1 MNLSLY
7 GIFAVKTAL
16 KAGDI
21 LIRNYG
27 KMQNL
32 EWKLKTNF
40 KTQVDDESDTFI
52 REEISREFPAHNIYS
67 EENKD
72 KYEKSDLSWVV
83 DPLDGTIPYTYGFC
97 DHFSVCVSLVKG
109 RKPIVGVIYAPLRD
123 ELYLAEE
130 GNGAF
135 CNGQI
140 IRVLKHDDV
149 NRSIIG
155 FGAGK
160 ELPEFKR
167 VDQIKYEKNLYNENG
182 VVIAI
187 NTGCASVP
195 LAFVARGTIHG
206 CFYPNLEPWD
216 MAAGV
221 IINREAGARV
231 TNIEGKEWTL
241 TDNSIL
247 TANSALHKKLIKLLH
262 Q

>member
-1 MNLSLY
+1 MNLSNY
-7 GIFAVKTAL
+7 RTFAVKTAL

-21 LIRNYG
+21 LMRNYG
-27 KMQNL
+27 KIQAL

-40 KTQVDDESDTFI
+40 KIQVDDESDALI
-52 REEISREFPAHNIYS
+52 REEISRKFPAHSIYS
-67 EENKD
+67 EENRD
-72 KYEKSDLSWVV
+72 KLGKSDLSWVV

-97 DHFSVCVSLVKG
+97 DHFSVCISLARGK
-109 RKPIVGVIYAPLRD
+109 KPIVGVIYAPLRN
-123 ELYLAEE
+123 ELYVAEE
-130 GNGAF
+130 GNGVH
-135 CNGQI
+135 CNNRK
-140 IRVLKHDDV
+140 IRVSRNNNL

-167 VDQIKYEKNLYNENG
+167 VDQIKYEKNLLDVNG
-182 VVIAI
+182 VTTTI

-195 LAFVARGTIHG
+195 LAFVASGKIHG

-221 IINREAGARV
+221 VINREAGAKV
-231 TNIEGKEWTL
+231 TNLEGKKWTL
-241 TDNSIL
+241 DDSSIL
-247 TANSALHKKLIKLLH
+247 TANPVLHKNLINLLH